1 MGGFITGLD
10 TYITIKYVTTMIGGA
25 TDSTINQ
32 PTTYETTSNDRTY
45 DVYDTCKLLIEWSTS
60 FLK

>member
-10 TYITIKYVTTMIGGA
+10 TYITIKYVTKMIGGA

-45 DVYDTCKLLIEWSTS
+45 DVYVHVNY
-60 FLK
+60 